1 VDGRLRRRGELA
13 VTPERAARMRLS
25 QGDAESARV
34 TTALAA
40 ADDAPFVPES
50 PEALPAGA
58 PVGSCG
64 LDRP

>member
-1 VDGRLRRRGELA
+1 
-13 VTPERAARMRLS
+13 MRLS